1 VVVVVVVVVQH
12 PQEPAQHLQAQR
24 QKLL

>member
-1 VVVVVVVVVQH
+1 VVVVVVVQH

-24 QKLL
+24 QQLL